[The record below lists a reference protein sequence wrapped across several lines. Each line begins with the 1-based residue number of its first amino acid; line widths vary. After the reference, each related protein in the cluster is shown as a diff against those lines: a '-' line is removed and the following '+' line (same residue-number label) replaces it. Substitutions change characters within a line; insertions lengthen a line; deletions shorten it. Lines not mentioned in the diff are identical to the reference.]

1 VQICTTST
9 FAARDAIDRFFYLQI
24 VFKTYGNPDFN
35 TKLMSPSPKQSSKA
49 GGAAQ
54 QAAAPSSGGADGAST
69 IKPIKVESVDG
80 SAGAAADANSVS
92 GSGRGNSIGVVAVD
106 EKKGSACCTIF

>member
-1 VQICTTST
+1 VH
-9 FAARDAIDRFFYLQI
+9 RIDCVTNYLIDYFNNGNI

-80 SAGAAADANSVS
+80 SADANSVS
-92 GSGRGNSIGVVAVD
+92 GSRRGNSIGVVAVD